1 MDKQPGRRISR
12 SQLGE
17 IRRNVIGALAR
28 GVHPEDAADAFGVG
42 RSTVYKWLS
51 DYQADGLDALLA
63 FRKAPGAAPKLN
75 QAQAEK
81 LRRWIVGRDPR
92 QLQFDYALWTREIV
106 RDLIRR
112 ELGSCSPGWAFRR
125 SGPWSAPMSRIPSGS
140 GGGRKWITR
149 PSGRRLRGQE
159 LRSSSLTRPEY
170 GPITIPGRHGARLA
184 ARRLSRAPGTARALT
199 WSPQY

>member
-1 MDKQPGRRISR
+1 MDKQPGTRIPR

-81 LRRWIVGRDPR
+81 LRRWIAGRDPR
-92 QLQFDYALWTREIV
+92 QLQFEYALWTREIV

-112 ELGSCSPGWAFRR
+112 EFGVPYTLNSPGNR
-125 SGPWSAPMSRIPSGS
+125 
-140 GGGRKWITR
+140 
-149 PSGRRLRGQE
+149 E
-159 LRSSSLTRPEY
+159 
-170 GPITIPGRHGARLA
+170 A
-184 ARRLSRAPGTARALT
+184 ARPAGPFAAAAPGPRL
-199 WSPQY
+199 

>member
-1 MDKQPGRRISR
+1 MDKQPGTRISR

-28 GVHPEDAADAFGVG
+28 GVHPEDAADAFGAG

-92 QLQFDYALWTREIV
+92 QLQFEYALWTREIV

-112 ELGSCSPGWAFRR
+112 EFGVPYTR
-125 SGPWSAPMSRIPSGS
+125 WSQPVEAI
-140 GGGRKWITR
+140 
-149 PSGRRLRGQE
+149 E
-159 LRSSSLTRPEY
+159 LRLSS
-170 GPITIPGRHGARLA
+170 G
-184 ARRLSRAPGTARALT
+184 
-199 WSPQY
+199 